1 MKFLFIT
8 TYDKGGAA
16 VVTLRMHNALL
27 EAGHQSLV
35 LVKEKTIENNNIIS
49 IREIRRYPFFSRVW
63 TSVKFR
69 VTKLTRRKSVITDNN
84 YCFYNLDER
93 SNTFDFNK
101 YVDKFPFTPDIIVP
115 CWTSGFMNFAT
126 VSSLQKRLKAKVFW
140 WGVDMNALTG
150 GCHYAWDC
158 TGYTRDCANC
168 PAVLDQKYKDF
179 PALNLKIK
187 KKILADSDMKFIAG
201 SEYLVKQARNSTLF
215 SFQQKI
221 PKVLACINDYVF
233 NDNQRAVAKSDM
245 GISPDQ
251 KAIFFGMTFVQE
263 KRKGLKYFIDALKKL
278 KQKIEQEGSFIT
290 SEDVVILMAGNEL
303 ATSEFIKDIPFKMK
317 IVGFMHNEE
326 LLANAYRASD
336 LFVCSS
342 IEDSG
347 PMMINESVMCGTPV
361 VCFNIGVSEDLVVE
375 GVSGYRAT
383 LYNTDEMAD
392 GMFNVLN
399 RSSDSHRK
407 LVESTKALA
416 MQKTE
421 KKVVVN
427 EFIKVV
433 SEYNF

>member
-16 VVTLRMHNALL
+16 VATLRMHNALL
-27 EAGHQSLV
+27 EAGHESFV

-49 IREIRRYPFFSRVW
+49 IREIRQYPFLSRVW

-69 VTKLTRRKSVITDNN
+69 ITKLTKRKRVITDNN

-93 SNTFDFNK
+93 SNTFDPNK
-101 YVDKFPFTPDIIVP
+101 YVHKFPFTPDIIVP
-115 CWTSGFMNFAT
+115 CWTSDFMNFAM
-126 VSSLQKRLKAKVFW
+126 VSYLQKRLKAKVFW
-140 WGVDMNALTG
+140 WGLDMSPLTG

-168 PAVLDQKYKDF
+168 PAILDPKYKDF
-179 PALNLKIK
+179 PAWNLKIK
-187 KKILADSDMKFIAG
+187 KERLTGSDMKFIAG
-201 SEYLVKQARNSTLF
+201 SEYLVKQAKNSALF
-215 SFQQKI
+215 SFQEKM
-221 PKVLACINDYVF
+221 PKVLMCIDDNIF
-233 NDNQRAVAKSDM
+233 NDKQRSVAKSNM
-245 GISPDQ
+245 EISPDQ
-251 KAIFFGMTFVQE
+251 KTIFFGLTFVQE

-278 KQKIEQEGSFIT
+278 QKKIELEGSFVT
-290 SEDVVILMAGNEL
+290 SKDILILMAGNEL
-303 ATSEFIKDIPFKMK
+303 STSEFLKDIPFNVK
-317 IVGFMHNEE
+317 IVGFIHNEE

-342 IEDSG
+342 LEDSG

-361 VCFNIGVSEDLVVE
+361 VSFNIGVAEDLVVE
-375 GVSGYRAT
+375 GISGYKAT
-383 LYNTDEMAD
+383 LYNTDELAD

-407 LVESTKALA
+407 LVESTKAIA

-433 SEYNF
+433 SE